1 MSAKNGYNSPF
12 PSMASRFPRSCS
24 SSMTCL
30 TLIGVN
36 ATPMRV
42 PATLPGV
49 ALNAQIGS
57 CARLFHI
64 AVESRLQP
72 ARSSRARRAP
82 SCNYSSHVGLVAGG
96 RERFERTRRAD
107 AAGFDLPGVFFPPA
121 PAVFLQIAGPR
132 KAIGGDF
139 VVADPPHDRVAGHD
153 AEFLL
158 DANFPTCFRGGA
170 DVLQAVASVHPDE
183 FPPVERRVE
192 RTQRRRHVKRLTF
205 VADQPVL
212 VENLTLGESNGAPV
226 ALPLPPLLARGSE
239 LPVAKE
245 IVEVA
250 GVRVVVRLELF
261 WRPRWRLRGGR

>member
-1 MSAKNGYNSPF
+1 
-12 PSMASRFPRSCS
+12 MASRFPRSCS

-49 ALNAQIGS
+49 ALNVQIGS

-64 AVESRLQP
+64 AVESRLQSLRRRLQP

-107 AAGFDLPGVFFPPA
+107 AAGFDLQVVFLPRA
-121 PAVFLQIAGPR
+121 PAVFRQIAGPR
-132 KAIGGDF
+132 EAIGRDV

-170 DVLQAVASVHPDE
+170 D
-183 FPPVERRVE
+183 
-192 RTQRRRHVKRLTF
+192 
-205 VADQPVL
+205 
-212 VENLTLGESNGAPV
+212 
-226 ALPLPPLLARGSE
+226 
-239 LPVAKE
+239 
-245 IVEVA
+245 
-250 GVRVVVRLELF
+250 
-261 WRPRWRLRGGR
+261 